1 VNAPLRRVGVI
12 ILVMFGLLF
21 ANLNWVQAY
30 KADEYRTSP
39 YNLGRV
45 QIDEYQRQRGPILV
59 GPDGTAVATSVET
72 DGRLRYLR
80 TYPEGERWAH
90 VVGYRAVNLGAA
102 GIEQF
107 ANEFLA
113 GSGDRFFVDR
123 VRDLLTGGQTGGG
136 TVVTTLSRG
145 AQQTAYEQLRDNRT
159 GTNRGAVVAIDPRTG
174 AVQALVS
181 MPSFD
186 PNPLAS
192 HDVAEAQAAYREL
205 NEAPGRPLANRAI
218 SERFAPG
225 SVFKIIDAAAALA
238 TGEYTPGSRVTGG
251 AEYLAPTA
259 GRPIGNAPGVVCPTN
274 ITLEQ
279 AFVVSCNTAFS
290 HLAAEELGGQ
300 AIREMAEAFG
310 FGAQLTLG
318 QLDADGMPVATST
331 VGELTREDGQYDAP
345 TVALSAIG
353 QASVQIT
360 PLQGA
365 MIAATVANGGVQMQ
379 PYLVEQL
386 QDAQLRTVYRASPE
400 QLRRPISPEVAAA
413 LQDMMIGVVE
423 RGTGTNA
430 RISGYVVGGKT
441 GTAETGTGDREH
453 GWFVGFVLVDGEPV
467 SAVAVFLENAGTGG
481 SAEAARIAGQ
491 VMHAVVAERGE
502 S

>member
-1 VNAPLRRVGVI
+1 MNAPLRRVSVVVMI
-12 ILVMFGLLF
+12 MFGLLF
-21 ANLNWVQAY
+21 LNLNWVQAF
-30 KADEYRTSP
+30 KAEEYRTSP
-39 YNLGRV
+39 YNEGRV
-45 QIDEYQRQRGPILV
+45 QIEEYQRQRGPILV
-59 GPDGTAVATSVET
+59 GPDGTVVATSVET
-72 DGRLRYLR
+72 DGRLQYLR

-90 VVGYRAVNLGAA
+90 VVGYRTVNLGAA

-107 ANEFLA
+107 ENEFLA
-113 GSGDRFFVDR
+113 GTGDRFFVDR
-123 VRDLLTGGQTGGG
+123 MRDLLTGDRTGGG

-159 GTNRGAVVAIDPRTG
+159 GTNRGAVVALDPRTG

-186 PNPLAS
+186 PDPLAS
-192 HDVAEAQAAYREL
+192 HDPEQAQAAYDALDED
-205 NEAPGRPLANRAI
+205 PDRPLANRAL
-218 SERFAPG
+218 SERYAPG
-225 SVFKIIDAAAALA
+225 SVFKIIDSAAALSS
-238 TGEYTPGSRVTGG
+238 GNYTPGSELVGG
-251 AEYLAPTA
+251 PQYLAPTA
-259 GRPIGNAPGVVCPTN
+259 GQPIGNAPGVHCPRE
-274 ITLEQ
+274 ISLEQ

-300 AIREMAEAFG
+300 ALLEMAEAFG
-310 FGAQLTLG
+310 FGTDLTVG
-318 QLDADGMPVATST
+318 QLDGDGMPVATST
-331 VGELTREDGQYDAP
+331 LGELSREDGQDDPP

-365 MIAATVANGGVQMQ
+365 LIAATVANGGVQMR

-386 QDAQLRTVYRASPE
+386 QDAQLRPVYDADPE
-400 QLRRPISPEVAAA
+400 QLRRPISGEVADA
-413 LQDMMIGVVE
+413 LQDMMVGVVE

-430 RISGYVVGGKT
+430 QIAGYTVGGKT
-441 GTAETGTGDREH
+441 GTAETGTDSGEH
-453 GWFVGFVLVDGEPV
+453 GWFVGFVMADGEPV
-467 SAVAVFLENAGTGG
+467 SAVAVFLENAGSGG

-491 VMHAVVAERGE
+491 VMHAVVAERGD